1 MLADQ
6 ELPQEKAAICTANLG
21 SQPQGANTS
30 KQAHLHLVGT
40 RYTKH
45 DEPSQ
50 VDGLSVKSLAYYFT
64 ARSFVGFLQ
73 NARQRFNRVEKTG

>member
-6 ELPQEKAAICTANLG
+6 ELPQEKAAICSANLG

-45 DEPSQ
+45 DEPSRQ
-50 VDGLSVKSLAYYFT
+50 MGYLSSP
-64 ARSFVGFLQ
+64 
-73 NARQRFNRVEKTG
+73 